1 MTNLAKTIG
10 RVMMTAVKL
19 PRSNKNKYLSMKTF
33 AETEY
38 RKGDQAYVIDCLL
51 NNRPIDYRNLV

>member
-1 MTNLAKTIG
+1 MTRIADILG
-10 RVMMTAVKL
+10 RVMMTAVRL
-19 PRSNKNKYLSMKTF
+19 PRSIDKDKYMSMRTF

-51 NNRPIDYRNLV
+51 NDRRIDVQ

>member
-1 MTNLAKTIG
+1 MTRIADILG
-10 RVMMTAVKL
+10 RVMMTAVRL
-19 PRSNKNKYLSMKTF
+19 PRSIDKDKYMSMRTF

-51 NNRPIDYRNLV
+51 NNRRVDVN